1 LNFGGGV
8 FVKGAMDAEPL
19 TLHGELFEPGL
30 TSAGAGEEVLILY
43 QGIPAYRFD
52 RRDAIARDLVI
63 AALLR
68 LGVTQLTIARL
79 RTMSPAHVCG
89 VQRRVRDGGTEAL
102 LERRTG
108 GNRSKL
114 RGRRLERAHALR
126 AQGASYAAIA
136 AALHTSESA
145 VRRVLRGTAKPNSGF
160 PQRPLPGVGEG
171 PVTEADSHTVPP
183 VIGVEPMEIAAEAW
197 TEQADAMEPI
207 QQPNEIVVEVS
218 PEESTELAAG
228 VALLAGP
235 AMHDCRY
242 AGTLLMVAAA
252 EVLGVPAA
260 LQAAGIRRPKEA
272 IYDAQQVVV
281 AVMAAWGAGYG
292 SLEAMHER
300 DARALGVV
308 LGLERS
314 PSVRTLHRA
323 LGQMTASVDLV
334 EWHVGLMSG
343 VAAVAS
349 QLSESPLLF
358 GIDGHFTPYEGDAPV
373 DKGLDSKRR
382 LVRPG
387 QSEIRVSD
395 DAGFTW
401 RTQPVPPGDALSQHL
416 VALAR
421 ETQTVLDT
429 ERPVVWAFD
438 RGGFAFEE
446 LDAVATH
453 GLYYVGYV
461 PATVTLGVEL
471 ETVAPASDGVGEILW
486 THARL
491 HHPARLL
498 VQREGPAQ
506 IPVVTN
512 LPTLVPAEEV
522 VRLLRRARGWQENS
536 IKAARA
542 FAHIDRRVDR
552 GVDRTAPDDRLVKS
566 PVRKETRAKL
576 RKTQAQ
582 AAALH
587 KEQPVRGERTTAQI
601 EGERLIVEL
610 QEAVLQAQLKDLP
623 AKVQRIA
630 LDPNAKRAW
639 LKTRNQAL
647 LGPLKNAT
655 DNARRWLLSVLGD
668 ALAPSDA
675 PHDMTART
683 RTLLALLQA
692 PGTVRFGVD
701 GVEVTIDLPL
711 PPTPYRRLATALESL
726 DSHDLRFI
734 DGDRQIQFRLAPRP
748 TRETLPSACA
758 RPSE

>member
-1 LNFGGGV
+1 
-8 FVKGAMDAEPL
+8 MDTEPL
-19 TLHGELFEPGL
+19 TLHGELFEPWL
-30 TSAGAGEEVLILY
+30 MSAGAGDEVLILY

-68 LGVTQLTIARL
+68 LGVTQRTVARL
-79 RTMSPAHVCG
+79 TKMSPAHVCG
-89 VQRRVRDGGTEAL
+89 VQRRVQRGGTEAL

-114 RGRRLERAHALR
+114 RGRRLERARVLR
-126 AQGASYAAIA
+126 AQGASYATIA
-136 AALHTSESA
+136 AALHTSESV
-145 VRRVLRGTAKPNSGF
+145 VRRALRETAKPHPVVSQPCLLGIG
-160 PQRPLPGVGEG
+160 QG
-171 PVTEADSHTVPP
+171 PVVESVSSTTRP
-183 VIGVEPMEIAAEAW
+183 VIVETW
-197 TEQADAMEPI
+197 TKQADTMEPI
-207 QQPNEIVVEVS
+207 EPPNEIVEQVPPE
-218 PEESTELAAG
+218 EESTELAAG
-228 VALLAGP
+228 VALPAGP
-235 AMHDCRY
+235 ALHDCRY
-242 AGTLLMVAAA
+242 AGTLLMIAAV
-252 EVLGVPAA
+252 EVLGIPAA
-260 LQAAGIRRPKEA
+260 LQAAGVARPKESL
-272 IYDAQQVVV
+272 YDAQQVVV

-300 DARALGVV
+300 DARSLGVV

-323 LGQMTASVDLV
+323 LGQMAASVDLV
-334 EWHVGLMSG
+334 EWNVGLMSG
-343 VAAVAS
+343 VVAVAS
-349 QLSESPLLF
+349 QLSEAPLLF
-358 GIDGHFTPYEGDAPV
+358 GIDGHFTPYEGDAPI
-373 DKGLDSKRR
+373 DKGWDSKRR

-387 QSEIRVSD
+387 QGEIRVTD

-401 RTQPVPPGDALSQHL
+401 RTQLIPPGDALSQHL
-416 VALAR
+416 VSLAR
-421 ETQTVLDT
+421 ETQAVLDT
-429 ERPVVWAFD
+429 ERPVVCAFD

-446 LDAVATH
+446 LGAVATH

-471 ETVAPASDGVGEILW
+471 ERVAPASDGVGEILW

-498 VQREGPAQ
+498 VQREGSAN
-506 IPVVTN
+506 IPIVTN

-522 VRLLRRARGWQENS
+522 VRLLRCARGWQENS

-552 GVDRTAPDDRLVKS
+552 GVDRTAPDDRLVNN
-566 PVRKETRAKL
+566 PVRKEARTKL
-576 RKTQAQ
+576 RNTQAQ
-582 AAALH
+582 AAALQ
-587 KEQPVRGERTTAQI
+587 KEQPVRGERTAAQI
-601 EGERLIVEL
+601 ESERLIVEL
-610 QEAVLQAQLKDLP
+610 QEAVLHAQLKDLP
-623 AKVQRIA
+623 AKVQRMA
-630 LDPNAKRAW
+630 LDPTAKRAW

-692 PGTVRFGVD
+692 PGTVRVGVD
-701 GVEVTIDLPL
+701 GVEVMIDLPL
-711 PPTPYRRLATALESL
+711 PPTPHRRIAAALESL
-726 DSHDLRFI
+726 DPRDLRFL
-734 DGDRQIQFRLAPRP
+734 DGDRRIQFRLAPRP
-748 TRETLPSACA
+748 TRETLPSACT
-758 RPSE
+758 RMPK